1 MLVICLLVASA
12 TAVTAAAALLRR
24 RRARQGELAPRHDA
38 LPAGRHLLAS
48 GVSDL
53 SDLGLHLHLARRS
66 AKARLGAVLVQR

>member
-1 MLVICLLVASA
+1 MLVLALIAAA
-12 TAVTAAAALLRR
+12 TALTAAALLRR
-24 RRARQGELAPRHDA
+24 RRAHQGGLAPRPDA

-66 AKARLGAVLVQR
+66 AARPRLGEMLVQR